1 MARVTGAPRV
11 LHLIPT
17 LDLGGAERQL
27 RYVCPELPACGFEPH
42 VAYLRGGPNLP
53 PLVRAGVATHALAAS
68 HRSPRLP
75 LLFARLVREL
85 RPALVQTWLPA
96 MDLVGGAVARALRVP
111 WVASERSL
119 PSAYGGHTWGQTSRL
134 RAATAGLRHRF
145 VAHADAV
152 VSNSDAADTWWAE
165 RLPARVRH
173 CVIPNGIPLDELD
186 ALPPAADALLGGLG
200 GERPLIVF
208 VGRIDAGKNVDN
220 LLAALVRAVHEG
232 PADALLLGDGVL
244 LPRVRERVERE
255 GLRGRIATPG
265 YVAAAPAV
273 LKRAALFLSL
283 SRYEGMPNAVMEAA
297 AVGCPVV
304 LSDIPA
310 HRAVLDEASAVFV
323 PTEDPD
329 AAARAVLASLRDPAA
344 ARARAVRARAQ
355 AESWSVA
362 AAARRYADVYRALS
376 AAR

>member
-1 MARVTGAPRV
+1 MAHVRGAPRV

-42 VAYLRGGPNLP
+42 VAYLRGGPNLA

-75 LLFARLVREL
+75 LLFARLVRAL

-96 MDLVGGAVARALRVP
+96 MDLVGGAVALALRVP

-119 PSAYGGHTWGQTSRL
+119 PAAYGGHAWGQTSRL
-134 RAATAGLRHRF
+134 RAATAGLRNRF
-145 VAHADAV
+145 VAHAGAV
-152 VSNSDAADTWWAE
+152 VSNSDAADAWWAE

-173 CVIPNGIPLDELD
+173 CVIPNGIPLDEID
-186 ALPPAADALLGGLG
+186 ALPPAEDALLGGLG
-200 GERPLIVF
+200 GGRPLVVF
-208 VGRIDAGKNVDN
+208 VGRIDAGKNVDH
-220 LLAALVRAVHEG
+220 LLTALARAVREG

-376 AAR
+376 AGR